1 MPFYPHFDEVPASMV
16 IGKKCSLCNEEIRI
30 NERAVKFGI
39 RGEQIVHRNC
49 LELGI
54 GRREISLC
62 SHCNYWLFT
71 GELEVSTNGDQFC
84 VQCIEALH
92 LIRCAECGNIFQNT
106 IGREYCYNCYPFQVH
121 DYSYKPKP
129 KFFHLENEKTNLY
142 YGIELEIDQEI
153 PCCDEDDDEEDY
165 ELREKA
171 EENLEN
177 IKNKL
182 PLSRREIYL
191 KNDSSLSDYGVEIVT
206 HPLSYQYFLKKFPIR
221 EICNIAKENGFKS
234 HDTNTCGLHV
244 HISKKYFGEYGEYD
258 SHENEAN
265 IGKFILFFESHWE
278 ELVKFS
284 RRTKSSL
291 RRWAD
296 KYAIREIEEE
306 KDETKICKIVKG
318 ISGRYFAVNLSN
330 KHTVEVRI
338 FKGSL
343 RPETITATIQL
354 LQVILSFIKKN
365 SLEKVRSASF
375 KKLVTQNK
383 RKYQELFNYCKERG
397 II

>member
-1 MPFYPHFDEVPASMV
+1 MPLNVYFCRLCGEEILPNERIRGFDREDSVHAECLFDAISSKKVFSCCYCNRRYFLEDLGLGPDPNSEYVCRHCESQYNIACCNECGYLVPASQV
-16 IGKKCSLCNEEIRI
+16 RDGCCRQCHP
-30 NERAVKFGI
+30 A
-39 RGEQIVHRNC
+39 QI
-49 LELGI
+49 
-54 GRREISLC
+54 
-62 SHCNYWLFT
+62 
-71 GELEVSTNGDQFC
+71 
-84 VQCIEALH
+84 
-92 LIRCAECGNIFQNT
+92 
-106 IGREYCYNCYPFQVH
+106 H

-165 ELREKA
+165 ELREEA

-177 IKNKL
+177 IKNRL
-182 PLSRREIYL
+182 PLSCREIYL

-258 SHENEAN
+258 SYENEAN

-296 KYAIREIEEE
+296 RYDIREIEEE

-338 FKGSL
+338 FRGSL
-343 RPETITATIQL
+343 RHETITATIQL

-365 SLEKVRSASF
+365 NLEKVRSASF